1 MKKGKMILIALLVIF
16 ATAFGHQTITQAA
29 QASTTVSV
37 TDSIQRYENE
47 FKKLER
53 FNIDE
58 TQKLAMIL
66 AAEYM
71 DIQQRIDL
79 DALCELSPQ
88 IATDISNNRQ
98 AIFEYFLLTDN
109 FELYEVDGARLDGN
123 TLNFNAVYTFT
134 IADIYG
140 TSRSLLYTK
149 FIYQYADGQWHL
161 IASGEDADP
170 SISGKPNRD
179 ANLYGKQD
187 KTKEQ
192 FGVDNLMDLFEFSK
206 VNYREKYLNQ

>member
-1 MKKGKMILIALLVIF
+1 MRKGKMILIALLVIF
-16 ATAFGHQTITQAA
+16 ATAFGHQTITQAS
-29 QASTTVSV
+29 QTSVSV

-53 FNIDE
+53 FNIDQ

-88 IATDISNNRQ
+88 IAADISNNRQ

-149 FIYQYADGQWHL
+149 FVYQYADGQWHL
-161 IASGEDADP
+161 IASGEDAD
-170 SISGKPNRD
+170 SSMSGKPNRV
-179 ANLYGKQD
+179 AILYGMQD

-192 FGVDNLMDLFEFSK
+192 FGVDNIMDLFEINK